1 MAMNINRIFV
11 ILTACLTAVSCLDD
25 ETVQNVVYQ
34 KKAITEVQI
43 LEVRHPHEETEIETF
58 YIRNSDCETFFN
70 FEYTVSGN
78 ERIIVMMT
86 STVEKE
92 GCKDMNSETSQ
103 TLKFRP
109 NNSGTYIFKFWTGDD
124 DAGNPVYLEQEVI
137 IPEKET

>member
-1 MAMNINRIFV
+1 MMSLKRIFIV
-11 ILTACLTAVSCLDD
+11 LTVCLTAASCLDD
-25 ETVQNVVYQ
+25 EAVHNVAYE
-34 KKAITEVQI
+34 KKAINEVQI
-43 LEVRHPHEETEIETF
+43 LEVRQPHEETEIETF

-70 FEYTVSGN
+70 FDYTVSGN
-78 ERIIVMMT
+78 ERIIVMIT

-92 GCKDMNSETSQ
+92 GCKDLNTEASQ

-109 NNSGTYIFKFWTGDD
+109 NQSGTYIFKFWTGDD